1 MSYGYQKERVYDQY
15 VGSCSVSKMGGITLG
30 EVLIRLSGLARYF
43 YMVLEQEVL
52 RWIIPPVKQL
62 DLVLF
67 KWIKL

>member
-1 MSYGYQKERVYDQY
+1 MATEKKGFMTDMLVLALYLEI
-15 VGSCSVSKMGGITLG
+15 GGITLG
-30 EVLIRLSGLARYF
+30 EVLIRLDGLARYF

-62 DLVLF
+62 DLVLV

>member
-1 MSYGYQKERVYDQY
+1 MATEKKGFMTESRLVLALYLE
-15 VGSCSVSKMGGITLG
+15 MEGITLG
-30 EVLIRLSGLARYF
+30 EVLIRLGGLARYF

-62 DLVLF
+62 DLVLV

>member
-1 MSYGYQKERVYDQY
+1 MASEKKEFMTGMLVLALYLE
-15 VGSCSVSKMGGITLG
+15 MGGITLG

-62 DLVLF
+62 DLVLV

>member
-1 MSYGYQKERVYDQY
+1 MATKKKAFMTDMLVLAVYLE
-15 VGSCSVSKMGGITLG
+15 MGGITLG

-52 RWIIPPVKQL
+52 RWILPPVKQL
-62 DLVLF
+62 DLVLV